1 MVDKTGGSR
10 FIPVMDHASVGGE
23 IELGGHR
30 PQVGDGKGAPSLGDK
45 IKSAFSSF
53 ASRVSEGFA
62 SFKARMTEIGQSF
75 SAKMNELGQRF
86 TEWKAERAEKAQTD
100 RLDRMDQRA
109 MGGPSTAT
117 FSKTSTASTFFTSI
131 QKTPELQKAQVSN
144 NLTALLK
151 EITQAGGDRGSVID
165 TRMTAVVKEMT
176 AERLRNL
183 DIGSVRQMANE
194 FRNEGRT
201 EKAELLEVFANK
213 AESARTPKGATTLF
227 LEDAKSAMHAKSE
240 LTFLRQTSETGTA
253 AVKKMMDVFG
263 GEEIKEKILDFAKDL
278 KTREDVVELDKTMK
292 EAGLRNT
299 KGDGFTKEQSEKLVS
314 LANEIMDYVDTLVVN
329 EDITGLLST
338 LNDEIEGRI
347 DAPQGGLSREEAS
360 VFTRRLFADQAFLKL
375 VGPGV
380 SSAMSPALLTAVD
393 LVQMAANGSDGSD
406 KMRMGELRTH
416 YQQAA
421 SGLNDRVNDFLVDK
435 VGMPVSGR
443 IDINFN

>member
-10 FIPVMDHASVGGE
+10 FIPVMEHGNIGNDNQIGGQQ
-23 IELGGHR
+23 
-30 PQVGDGKGAPSLGDK
+30 PQVGNGDGAPSLGDK

-53 ASRVSEGFA
+53 ASKVSEGFA

-86 TEWKAERAEKAQTD
+86 NEWNANRADKANIA
-100 RLDRMDQRA
+100 RLDRQDQRT

-117 FSKTSTASTFFTSI
+117 FSKTSTASTFFTSE
-131 QKTPELQKAQVSN
+131 QKTPELRKAQVSN
-144 NLTALLK
+144 HLTALLK
-151 EITQAGGDRGSVID
+151 EINQAEGDRGSVID
-165 TRMTAVVKEMT
+165 TKMTGVVKEMT

-183 DIGSVRQMANE
+183 DIGAVRQMATE

-213 AESARTPKGATTLF
+213 AEPARTPKGATTLF

-406 KMRMGELRTH
+406 KMRVGELRTH

-421 SGLNDRVNDFLVDK
+421 TGLNDRVNDFLVDK